1 MAYINDERYYE
12 NFYDGTSHTPQDE
25 NWGSYQ
31 YVSLE
36 DIVNN
41 FMLMYVGNDKLIN
54 NVQRYNVL
62 FHAKR
67 AIQELHYDA
76 LKEIKVLEISI
87 CDDLKFI
94 LPPDYVNYVRI
105 SLYKDGVL
113 RPLGENIK
121 VNYSNS
127 YQQDNNCKILFD
139 QDGYALEQTS
149 ILDYDR
155 INGNQKTTYLGDGPF
170 SGKEGVNVDG
180 RWYFDYTIGNKFGLN
195 TETANKNPT
204 YRIDKANGVINFSST
219 MADELCILEYV
230 SDGMQ
235 NGDDSLVSVNKLFEE
250 FVYAYIKFAILNS
263 KFGVQEYVVNR
274 AKKEKTALLRNARIR
289 ISNIHPSRLLMNLR
303 GRDKWLK

>member
-1 MAYINDERYYE
+1 MAYLTGYQYYE
-12 NFYDGTSHTPQDE
+12 NSGNVPENE

-31 YVSLE
+31 YISLE

-67 AIQELHYDA
+67 GIQEINYDA

-94 LPPDYVNYVRI
+94 LPNDYVNYVRI

-113 RPLGENIK
+113 RPLTENIQT
-121 VNYSNS
+121 NYSNS
-127 YQQDNNCKILFD
+127 YLQDNNCRVLFD
-139 QDGYALEQTS
+139 QDGNVLEGTS

-155 INGNQKTTYLGDGPF
+155 VTNQQKTMYPG
-170 SGKEGVNVDG
+170 SGLYAGREGINVDQN
-180 RWYFDYTIGNKFGLN
+180 WYFDYSIGANYGLN
-195 TETANKNPT
+195 TETANINPT
-204 YRIDKANGVINFSST
+204 YRIDKASGVINFGSG
-219 MADELCILEYV
+219 MAGELCILEYI

-235 NGDDSLVSVNKLFEE
+235 DGDDSKVSINKMAEE
-250 FVYAYIKFAILNS
+250 FIYAYIKYAILNA
-263 KFGVQEYVVNR
+263 KVGVQEYVVNR
-274 AKKEKTALLRNARIR
+274 AKKDKTALLRNAKIR
-289 ISNIHPSRLLMNLR
+289 LSNIHPGRLLMNMR
-303 GRDKWLK
+303 GRDKWIK

>member
-1 MAYINDERYYE
+1 MAYLTGYQYYE
-12 NFYDGTSHTPQDE
+12 NSGNVPENE

-67 AIQELHYDA
+67 GIQEINYDA

-94 LPPDYVNYVRI
+94 LPNDYVNYVRI

-113 RPLGENIK
+113 RPLTENIQT
-121 VNYSNS
+121 NYSNS
-127 YQQDNNCKILFD
+127 YLQDNNCRVLFD
-139 QDGYALEQTS
+139 QDGNVLEGTS

-155 INGNQKTTYLGDGPF
+155 VTNQQKTMYPG
-170 SGKEGVNVDG
+170 SGLYAGREGVNIDQN
-180 RWYFDYTIGNKFGLN
+180 WYFDYSIGANYGLN
-195 TETANKNPT
+195 TETANVNPT
-204 YRIDKANGVINFSST
+204 YRIDKASGVINFGSG
-219 MADELCILEYV
+219 MAGELCILEYI

-235 NGDDSLVSVNKLFEE
+235 DGDDSKVSINKMAEE
-250 FVYAYIKFAILNS
+250 FMYAYIKYAILNA
-263 KFGVQEYVVNR
+263 KVGVQEYIVNR
-274 AKKEKTALLRNARIR
+274 AKKDKTALLRNAKIR
-289 ISNIHPSRLLMNLR
+289 LSNIHPGRLLMNMR
-303 GRDKWLK
+303 GRDKWIK